1 MSLARVLAVV
11 VVVVVVV
18 VLAVVVVAVVV
29 PCHPLNLHA
38 YFPLKF
44 VENLLLVFVG
54 VLGDL

>member
-1 MSLARVLAVV
+1 MSLARVLA

-44 VENLLLVFVG
+44 VENLLLVFV
-54 VLGDL
+54 VVPGDL